1 MAVSMEL
8 VCGEEILEA
17 EAAVDFRLAVLRP
30 DRETGL
36 NLWFSC
42 SGDGWFEA

>member
-1 MAVSMEL
+1 MEL

-17 EAAVDFRLAVLRP
+17 EVAVDFRLAVLRP

-36 NLWFSC
+36 NYGLVSVEMVGLRH
-42 SGDGWFEA
+42 SN